1 MKSNKKKIL
10 FIWNYFYLE
19 SEKGESRFA
28 YLARLLV
35 ENGYDLEVVTS
46 TFYHMNKVHRDIK
59 KLNVEQYP
67 YKITFINEPGYTKNV
82 SFKRIKSIDVFNEG
96 VKEYIESMP
105 YKPDLIYV
113 PVPSIKLGHICC
125 DYAKAN
131 NIPFVMDIEDLWPE
145 SFTMLTHS
153 KLLTRL
159 LFWPWFRSANK
170 LYRSADAI
178 VSISQTFLDRVLKVR
193 KDNPPHC
200 ISYIGANFERAAS
213 IDASDIN
220 KMEGDTWITYI
231 GTLGKSYDLKLFIDA
246 IDIIY
251 REEHRMDFNLRIL
264 GDGPDRKKLEK
275 YSQDKLGRVEFFGL
289 LSYEEMIK
297 ILKKSDYGINPINP
311 RSVASIINK
320 VGDYASVGLPVINTQ
335 HCTEYIN
342 ILRDTN
348 SGISLLTGD
357 PYEIAEF
364 LINQK
369 NYQTYEFNKNPVR
382 LFSRKENYERVLNLV
397 EKLII

>member
-1 MKSNKKKIL
+1 MKDKYRIL

-82 SFKRIKSIDVFNEG
+82 SFKRIKSINIFNKG

-131 NIPFVMDIEDLWPE
+131 NIPFIMDIEDLWPE

-159 LFWPWFRSANK
+159 L
-170 LYRSADAI
+170 
-178 VSISQTFLDRVLKVR
+178 TFYV
-193 KDNPPHC
+193 P
-200 ISYIGANFERAAS
+200 I
-213 IDASDIN
+213 
-220 KMEGDTWITYI
+220 
-231 GTLGKSYDLKLFIDA
+231 
-246 IDIIY
+246 
-251 REEHRMDFNLRIL
+251 
-264 GDGPDRKKLEK
+264 
-275 YSQDKLGRVEFFGL
+275 YSQ
-289 LSYEEMIK
+289 
-297 ILKKSDYGINPINP
+297 YG
-311 RSVASIINK
+311 
-320 VGDYASVGLPVINTQ
+320 
-335 HCTEYIN
+335 
-342 ILRDTN
+342 
-348 SGISLLTGD
+348 
-357 PYEIAEF
+357 
-364 LINQK
+364 
-369 NYQTYEFNKNPVR
+369 
-382 LFSRKENYERVLNLV
+382 
-397 EKLII
+397 